1 MTIEHPDFDLRV
13 RRLQRRREM
22 AELQSQRHS
31 HEAKY
36 PTQRPN
42 GLTPI
47 SSRWFEDEFGVRC
60 RLLSDDPL
68 TIAEYSAAMARN
80 SGETSI

>member
-1 MTIEHPDFDLRV
+1 MEYPDFDLRV
-13 RRLQRRREM
+13 RRLQQRREK

-42 GLTPI
+42 GVMPI
-47 SSRWFEDEFGVRC
+47 KSGWFTEDGGVRC
-60 RLLSDDPL
+60 RLLSDNPL
-68 TIAEYSAAMARN
+68 TIAEYSTMMDRQCR
-80 SGETSI
+80 

>member
-1 MTIEHPDFDLRV
+1 LSEQPDFDLRV
-13 RRLQRRREM
+13 RNLQHRREM

-42 GLTPI
+42 GVTPM
-47 SSRWFEDEFGVRC
+47 SSPWFTDEFGVQC
-60 RLLSDDPL
+60 RLLSADPL
-68 TIAEYSAAMARN
+68 TIAEYSAMMARRAEG
-80 SGETSI
+80 SS

>member
-1 MTIEHPDFDLRV
+1 MTIEQPDFDLRV
-13 RRLQRRREM
+13 RRLQHRRKM
-22 AELQSQRHS
+22 AEQASQRHT

-42 GLTPI
+42 GVTPI
-47 SSRWFEDEFGVRC
+47 KSEWFTEANGVRC

-68 TIAEYSAAMARN
+68 TIAEYSAMMSRRN
-80 SGETSI
+80 GEAP